1 MLQYSDVMKKR
12 EIVLNDKA
20 KIAAVI
26 KELDEKKNEA
36 LKKAHAQVNRVR
48 AQVSICDQY
57 CSLQQFTPYSGD
69 ILV

>member
-1 MLQYSDVMKKR
+1 MSLHVNLLACVSVLQYSDVMKKR

-48 AQVSICDQY
+48 A
-57 CSLQQFTPYSGD
+57 
-69 ILV
+69 

>member
-1 MLQYSDVMKKR
+1 MFVVLQYSDVMKKR

-48 AQVSICDQY
+48 VYRY
-57 CSLQQFTPYSGD
+57 CSLQVFTPCSGD

>member
-48 AQVSICDQY
+48 AYRY
-57 CSLQQFTPYSGD
+57 CSLQVFTPCSGD